1 MIVLVKQYSIYVFK
15 DTRQEIHHDRSMPC
29 PAKGGGQPG
38 TPCATGPEG
47 FIKEMNF
54 WDVHG
59 MVAEELPSW
68 QRRWG
73 GSKTTVFINFI
84 EQLLIDRGMGMVIY
98 YISS

>member
-1 MIVLVKQYSIYVFK
+1 MYLK
-15 DTRQEIHHDRSMPC
+15 THDKKSTMTGPMPC

-38 TPCATGPEG
+38 TPCAAGPER

-73 GSKTTVFINFI
+73 DRR
-84 EQLLIDRGMGMVIY
+84 LL
-98 YISS
+98 SS

>member
-1 MIVLVKQYSIYVFK
+1 
-15 DTRQEIHHDRSMPC
+15 MPC

-38 TPCATGPEG
+38 TPCATGPER

-73 GSKTTVFINFI
+73 DRI
-84 EQLLIDRGMGMVIY
+84 QL
-98 YISS
+98 SS